1 MTWDDYDLAS
11 IEAQV
16 MLLGIYK
23 SFEELEDNLT
33 IEEMTLMLKARQEEK
48 DAHERF
54 LAAINGI
61 KLDGPDGAG
70 GDAAEIF
77 EQVQREV
84 ELEQQAA
91 LTGKTE
97 EQLELESL
105 GIKFG

>member
-33 IEEMTLMLKARQEEK
+33 IEEMTLILNAHQEEK
-48 DAHERF
+48 DSDRRF
-54 LAAINGI
+54 LAAVNGI
-61 KLDGPDGAG
+61 KLDEG
-70 GDAAEIF
+70 GDAKEAF
-77 EQVQREV
+77 DQMQREV
-84 ELEQQAA
+84 DLEIQAAQTGKSEEELELAA
-91 LTGKTE
+91 F
-97 EQLELESL
+97 